1 MTSTQAPT
9 HYIYQTFTYI
19 SLFVLIAVMTQIF
32 IPMQGLGFVL
42 FIVAYVIYFYWQG
55 YFKDI
60 KAFSVTMILPFMLL
74 AFTDIGSAVGYIAIL
89 LVFAFVL
96 YLHYQ
101 QKRHAPV
108 LPSLSDLSA
117 IKSAEQLPAI
127 KIQGKRY
134 DLLTVIVILF
144 YVPSLWL
151 GLYWIMGELSNIILQ
166 KSNLDLGIILL
177 SMLPLGFAVLCV
189 LAGKNLVENN
199 TAKVTS
205 VSLTLTADKLIIQDE
220 QGIQEITWHNIYD
233 IHFRNLH
240 NHKSRYLVINFYQ
253 GSHNPNNQQEYQFY
267 LDPLPYD
274 GKNITELVQQYFYKV
289 QGREVA
295 TIL

>member
-1 MTSTQAPT
+1 MTNTQT
-9 HYIYQTFTYI
+9 HYIYQTFAYI

-60 KAFSVTMILPFMLL
+60 KAFSVSMLLPIMLL

-89 LVFAFVL
+89 LVFAFAL
-96 YLHYQ
+96 FLHYQ
-101 QKRHAPV
+101 QKRQAPT
-108 LPSLSDLSA
+108 LPTLSDLSA
-117 IKSAEQLPAI
+117 IKSAQQLPAI

-134 DLLTVIVILF
+134 DLLTIIVLLF

-151 GLYWIMGELSNIILQ
+151 GLYWIMGELSSIILQ
-166 KSNLDLGIILL
+166 KSNLDLGVVLL
-177 SMLPLGFAVLCV
+177 SLLPLGFALLCILV
-189 LAGKNLVENN
+189 AKNLVEKN
-199 TAKVTS
+199 TAKVTP

-220 QGIQEITWHNIYD
+220 QGIQEIMWQDIYD

-253 GSHNPNNQQEYQFY
+253 GNHNLDNQQEYQFY

-274 GKNITELVQQYFYKV
+274 GKNITELVQQYCYKV
-289 QGREVA
+289 QGREVPV
-295 TIL
+295 IL